1 MLIQHPVN
9 NRQQRITGAR
19 AIVWNIFMVA
29 SRRQLIEFY
38 FFTRLSSIRQ
48 ASIAEAR
55 SLAFELS
62 GKTVRNG
69 FAFSAFVPSASS
81 SDRTDSPT
89 TKTEMVSSAWI
100 SRVVSI

>member
-1 MLIQHPVN
+1 
-9 NRQQRITGAR
+9 
-19 AIVWNIFMVA
+19 MVA

-62 GKTVRNG
+62 REDRKKWFRILC
-69 FAFSAFVPSASS
+69 FCSFSQL
-81 SDRTDSPT
+81 
-89 TKTEMVSSAWI
+89 K
-100 SRVVSI
+100 